1 MKWSRSDTRNQPGT
15 KCRGPG
21 TKNPQVLKGRWNPA
35 DLAAF
40 PPSLQDGFT
49 MATTTRHFVS
59 GLSPRSL
66 RDSRKGS
73 LNGLFNFFTASAR
86 RPHPELAKDSVQ
98 MPPRPAG
105 ERECRAALK
114 STKGR
119 GNTPPCPSPI
129 GSADSADAG
138 REKRSACANPL
149 ASIRNGG
156 EGRGEE
162 ARSIIKRRFR
172 KAARQQLGR
181 TLERP
186 WRKCAF
192 YKTAWRR

>member
-119 GNTPPCPSPI
+119 GNTPPCPSPH
-129 GSADSADAG
+129 
-138 REKRSACANPL
+138 RLRRL
-149 ASIRNGG
+149 RRRG
-156 EGRGEE
+156 EGKTIR
-162 ARSIIKRRFR
+162 
-172 KAARQQLGR
+172 ARQPPRLHS
-181 TLERP
+181 E
-186 WRKCAF
+186 
-192 YKTAWRR
+192 WRRGPGRGGSFDY